1 MSGEVSFQSWLIKQP
16 VVVSVPVYSGGLCT
30 GVAVQQRRREMQKQT
45 GPAPAWGSRPSCSQ
59 QMSREAEIPKLRG
72 TSSPEQGE
80 TSFLN

>member
-1 MSGEVSFQSWLIKQP
+1 MSGKVSFQSWLIKQP
-16 VVVSVPVYSGGLCT
+16 VVVSLCT
-30 GVAVQQRRREMQKQT
+30 GVAVQQRRREMEKQT

-59 QMSREAEIPKLRG
+59 QMSGEAEIPQLRG